1 MTRACYFIGLH
12 SLLVTL
18 PFSAADVSWTEV
30 TMEAPSVEVK
40 KKRVKKKVLK
50 KKVKTEKNDEKIKG
64 SDGENEDHV
73 EETKTAPVSM
83 LEPVSQGKRVV
94 KHSIRLQQMV
104 KNIDDAIVLFL
115 F

>member
-1 MTRACYFIGLH
+1 
-12 SLLVTL
+12 
-18 PFSAADVSWTEV
+18 
-30 TMEAPSVEVK
+30 MEAPSAEVK

-104 KNIDDAIVLFL
+104 KNMRCDAIDEVYRTDFRGPKMPPIGAS
-115 F
+115 

>member
-1 MTRACYFIGLH
+1 
-12 SLLVTL
+12 
-18 PFSAADVSWTEV
+18 
-30 TMEAPSVEVK
+30 MEAPSAEVK

-73 EETKTAPVSM
+73 EETKTTPFSM
-83 LEPVSQGKRVV
+83 LEPAPQGKRDV

-104 KNIDDAIVLFL
+104 KNMRCDAIDEVYRTDFRGPKMPPIDAS
-115 F
+115 

>member
-1 MTRACYFIGLH
+1 
-12 SLLVTL
+12 
-18 PFSAADVSWTEV
+18 
-30 TMEAPSVEVK
+30 MEAPSVEVK

-64 SDGENEDHV
+64 SDGENEDNV
-73 EETKTAPVSM
+73 EETKAAPISM
-83 LEPVSQGKRVV
+83 LEPVSQGKRDV

-104 KNIDDAIVLFL
+104 ENIVDAIVLFL